1 MSAKII
7 VSKGESSPKTVF
19 WGWWIT
25 IQQFSQIYSGLMKP
39 PSYVFAN
46 GFQTALNLPSQYASD
61 VAPENRGMPFQ
72 SMAMQPLNRKNEVV
86 NHHFEGNRRENMKL
100 SNLSTIHHFDLRYLS
115 ENFNHPSV
123 WRDNCQE
130 PPIFI
135 MESPMVADLSRGHP
149 QIRLDP
155 SGPSGKSREIC
166 SEFSTTESVATN
178 VGYGMI
184 YIYIY
189 VIVYIYNLY
198 IYILHI

>member
-1 MSAKII
+1 
-7 VSKGESSPKTVF
+7 
-19 WGWWIT
+19 
-25 IQQFSQIYSGLMKP
+25 
-39 PSYVFAN
+39 
-46 GFQTALNLPSQYASD
+46 
-61 VAPENRGMPFQ
+61 
-72 SMAMQPLNRKNEVV
+72 
-86 NHHFEGNRRENMKL
+86 MKL

-184 YIYIY
+184 YIYICNCL
-189 VIVYIYNLY
+189 YIYNLY
-198 IYILHI
+198 IYYIYNTY